1 MISAMS
7 VERLGT
13 SGPSESMSSCGD
25 RATALIEGIWC
36 EKICDCS
43 DRGDN
48 TYAGAEL
55 RSLTKGLPSRSNVR
69 TRRTCGPQGGNVSQM
84 PCRPELD
91 VS

>member
-25 RATALIEGIWC
+25 RATAFIEGIWC

-48 TYAGAEL
+48 TYA
-55 RSLTKGLPSRSNVR
+55 
-69 TRRTCGPQGGNVSQM
+69 
-84 PCRPELD
+84 
-91 VS
+91 